1 VNPTTEGRYRVY
13 PGPEPDTWRLRD
25 VDDGEPL
32 VASAGGTETVTGT
45 DDADPGTDEAASGG
59 AETPLHAG
67 ALVVATLSWTDGEA
81 TVERAEP
88 VTATRFHFVAGA
100 ETVPEIAED
109 LLADLRRAGEPVVS
123 ETTRDT
129 DNRPNGAVYLIA
141 EQGGERDVFAALRR
155 GAMTVEPFVERLQ
168 DGGADPPHAAVL
180 VDFATE
186 PAVGV
191 FLAGDRDGRYA
202 DALVETFVEP
212 A

>member
-1 VNPTTEGRYRVY
+1 VHPTTEGRYRVY
-13 PGPEPDTWRLRD
+13 PGPEPGRWRLRD
-25 VDDGEPL
+25 VDDGEPVL
-32 VASAGGTETVTGT
+32 ASSPAG
-45 DDADPGTDEAASGG
+45 DPGPVAADAAPVA
-59 AETPLHAG
+59 AETALHAG
-67 ALVVATLSWTDGEA
+67 ALVDATLAWSDGEA
-81 TVERAEP
+81 TIEQVDS
-88 VTATRFHFVAGA
+88 VTATRFHFVTGA
-100 ETVPEIAED
+100 ETVPEVAED

-123 ETTRDT
+123 QTTRDT

-141 EQGGERDVFAALRR
+141 EQDGERDVFAALRR

-168 DGGADPPHAAVL
+168 DGGAEPPHAAVF
-180 VDFATE
+180 VDFARD